1 MSVNVEMR
9 VDAPGQR
16 EYAEE
21 AWDLKERIRVEEGL
35 LKQRRGFFMDAYRRS
50 NTYLLYENDA
60 LVAFASTR
68 RDGYI
73 LFLAVSPDAR
83 GEGYGKR
90 LVAEVAD
97 EHPVVTC
104 HARTT
109 NTNALDFYERM
120 GFEVRR
126 RIDNYYE
133 DGGAAFYLRLGEE
146 AGLREK
152 LSEFLRR

>member
-1 MSVNVEMR
+1 PA
-9 VDAPGQR
+9 VD
-16 EYAEE
+16 
-21 AWDLKERIRVEEGL
+21 
-35 LKQRRGFFMDAYRRS
+35 
-50 NTYLLYENDA
+50 TYLLYENDA

-126 RIDNYYE
+126 RIENYYE

>member
-9 VDAPGQR
+9 TDAPGQK
-16 EYAEE
+16 EYAED
-21 AWDLKERIRVEEGL
+21 AWDLKERIRVDEGL

-50 NTYLLYENDA
+50 MTYLLFENDA

-73 LFLAVSPDAR
+73 LFLAVLPEAR
-83 GEGYGKR
+83 GEGHGKR
-90 LVAEVAD
+90 LVAEVAK

-109 NTNALDFYERM
+109 NRNALDFYENI
-120 GFEVRR
+120 GFTVRR
-126 RIDNYYE
+126 RIENYYE
-133 DGGAAFYLRLGEE
+133 DGGSAFYLRLGEE
-146 AGLREK
+146 AGLRER
-152 LSEFLRR
+152 LSEFLLR

>member
-1 MSVNVEMR
+1 VSVNVEMR

-16 EYAEE
+16 EYAEA

-126 RIDNYYE
+126 RIENYYE

>member
-1 MSVNVEMR
+1 MR
-9 VDAPGQR
+9 VDAPGQK

-21 AWDLKERIRVEEGL
+21 AWDLKEQIRVDEGL

-50 NTYLLYENDA
+50 TTYLLFENDT

-83 GEGYGKR
+83 GKGYAKR
-90 LVAEVAD
+90 LVAEVAK

-109 NTNALDFYERM
+109 NQNALDFYENI
-120 GFEVRR
+120 GFTVRR
-126 RIDNYYE
+126 RIENYYE
-133 DGGAAFYLRLGEE
+133 DGGSAFYLRLGEE
-146 AGLREK
+146 ASLRER
-152 LSEFLRR
+152 LSEFLLR

>member
-35 LKQRRGFFMDAYRRS
+35 LKQRRGFFMDAYRRA

-90 LVAEVAD
+90 LVAEVAK

-109 NTNALDFYERM
+109 NTNALDFYEKM

-126 RIDNYYE
+126 RIENYYE